1 MNPIVVSRNES
12 ECVLIEGSIN
22 SVRISVKVKKADDL
36 EDFLAKKFMRCRARH
51 VLAPPPLPVFSV
63 RCRFLS
69 QRAESFVVLRR
80 KPIAVRV
87 CSHDVIDAAHA
98 LSFDA
103 LAGFR
108 HLLFDHKFPH
118 GIHVQEQS
126 CGLCH

>member
-36 EDFLAKKFMRCRARH
+36 EDFLAKKFMRCAVHH
-51 VLAPPPLPVFSV
+51 VFAPHVFNLQ
-63 RCRFLS
+63 CRFLS

-80 KPIAVRV
+80 KPIAVCV
-87 CSHDVIDAAHA
+87 PSHDVADVFAC
-98 LSFDA
+98 DT

-108 HLLFDHKFPH
+108 HFLFDHKFSH
-118 GIHVQEQS
+118 GVYVQEQS
-126 CGLCH
+126 CGLCN